1 MFGSR
6 LVAILSP
13 LDIMQTSSGRNI
25 SNCIVF
31 LQDFESL
38 CTIFIAFTKKK
49 RTLIKVEKLRKEKY
63 DHAVYL
69 D

>member
-13 LDIMQTSSGRNI
+13 LDSMQISSGRNI

-31 LQDFESL
+31 LQDFETL
-38 CTIFIAFTKKK
+38 CTIFIAFTKK
-49 RTLIKVEKLRKEKY
+49 RTLIKLEKLCKEKY